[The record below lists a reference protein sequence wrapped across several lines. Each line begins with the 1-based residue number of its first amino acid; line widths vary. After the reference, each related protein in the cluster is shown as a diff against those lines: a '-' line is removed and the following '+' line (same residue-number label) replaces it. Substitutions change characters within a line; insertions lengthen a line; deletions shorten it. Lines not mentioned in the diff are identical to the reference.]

1 MLNIS
6 SRRYVKAGC
15 ADDTNLATPSRTHFR
30 SSPNDLVYSGK
41 VFEPSAKTGSSIGFG
56 SIQNVL
62 VRAKHQSTQ
71 GFDSFSNQPRSAPLK
86 RESDTTVSV
95 TTDAT
100 SERDSCVA
108 FEQNSKAT
116 IFQQLPYER
125 KTAKAFGNFW
135 HESLGST
142 SYIYSYGGENVA
154 PAYLNVLNNSQSSLN
169 TWNSEVDQ
177 ETTAKKKTRR
187 GGKKARERREKE
199 KVRVESS
206 SNSAS
211 DNEAKDSKQ
220 QVKYKTELCKNWIE
234 KGKCSY
240 SVRCKFAHGYHE
252 LVSSVKVEEK
262 QKPYKQVL
270 CENFHKDNY
279 CSYGTRCVYIHDER
293 KTGDFTS
300 SFYGKSLLLLND
312 RTTSKDSRSGR
323 LQVFKDLCTPFEM
336 ITPTSLYKMELLSTP
351 KQSLSSFA
359 PNEENLSCASDSTD
373 TAESFIDVVSFELQ
387 PDA

>member
-6 SRRYVKAGC
+6 SRRYVKSGC
-15 ADDTNLATPSRTHFR
+15 ADDTNFATSSKTHLR
-30 SSPNDLVYSGK
+30 SSPNELVYSGK
-41 VFEPSAKTGSSIGFG
+41 VFEPSFRTGSSIGLG

-62 VRAKHQSTQ
+62 VRPKHQSAQ
-71 GFDSFSNQPRSAPLK
+71 GFDSFTNQPRSAPLK

-100 SERDSCVA
+100 SERDSCAA
-108 FEQNSKAT
+108 FEQNSKAA
-116 IFQQLPYER
+116 IFQQLPYDP

-142 SYIYSYGGENVA
+142 SYTYPYKWENVA
-154 PAYLNVLNNSQSSLN
+154 PTLLNVMSNTQNLQN
-169 TWNSEVDQ
+169 TWNSEVDK
-177 ETTAKKKTRR
+177 ETIAKKKTRR

-199 KVRVESS
+199 KGRVESS
-206 SNSAS
+206 SSSAS
-211 DNEAKDSKQ
+211 DNEAKDNKQ

-252 LVSSVKVEEK
+252 LVSSAKVEEK
-262 QKPYKQVL
+262 SKPYKQVL

-279 CSYGTRCVYIHDER
+279 CSYGSRCVYIHDER
-293 KTGDFTS
+293 KVGDFPS
-300 SFYGKSLLLLND
+300 SFYGKNLLLLNN
-312 RTTSKDSRSGR
+312 RTSCTNSRSGR
-323 LQVFKDLCTPFEM
+323 LQVFKDICSPFEI

-351 KQSLSSFA
+351 KQSLSMFA

-373 TAESFIDVVSFELQ
+373 TAESFLDVVTLEIQ
-387 PDA
+387 QD